1 MLSSFIVFVSEVRS
15 SYKITAEYSP
25 DFRRDLA
32 SSSPDRIWS
41 KLTEPFAR
49 LRTIVLQRIFTA
61 PRRWPALNAKNDLQ
75 SKTRHFALSSFI
87 NLFKTLQSISQSSSI
102 VTIFLL
108 GRGLVTVK
116 LCFNNN
122 NTSNPAL
129 PVRSVMLCY
138 PPESFTTTGSS
149 LSVLWMGF
157 RRALHKR
164 IATSQWRWRL
174 LRAPFI
180 KRSSFTRVSDDRWW
194 PPSSSKP
201 EISQHIFL
209 LRWRNSLLKLNL
221 NNNI

>member
-1 MLSSFIVFVSEVRS
+1 MLSSFMLLVSEVRS

-75 SKTRHFALSSFI
+75 SKSRHFALSSFI
-87 NLFKTLQSISQSSSI
+87 NLFKTLQFISQSSSI

-108 GRGLVTVK
+108 WRGLVTAKWCV
-116 LCFNNN
+116 NNN
-122 NTSNPAL
+122 NTSNSAF

-138 PPESFTTTGSS
+138 PPESFTTTGGS
-149 LSVLWMGF
+149 LSVLWMASDARSLKGW
-157 RRALHKR
+157 RRHNGDDVCYELHSLSALHSR
-164 IATSQWRWRL
+164 EPATIDGYRL
-174 LRAPFI
+174 PRLNQKSAI
-180 KRSSFTRVSDDRWW
+180 TYSFWDG
-194 PPSSSKP
+194 
-201 EISQHIFL
+201 
-209 LRWRNSLLKLNL
+209 
-221 NNNI
+221 